1 MSFTISLHTFVA
13 LIVAATTKHFF
24 RGSPLFQTLLHLLA
38 ERQLNLSSGLPL
50 FYNIFLITIMDF
62 NVKNIKLF
70 ATEEERKA
78 IEQKQLELDSDFGNP
93 ENELAVMY
101 RGTKWGIHFFA
112 AITLLS
118 TMALIY
124 RVTCPHLI
132 ELIGVIL
139 ANIISLGI
147 AFGAALAVEVMLR
160 GNWEPFC
167 KKIFVTGRLD
177 IVLGGMGILFTGIIL
192 YGAITGMEIIAET
205 NQGQPEIESVAK
217 SSESINST
225 ISANKKEIEELRNGK
240 GKGVYSWNH
249 KPTPQA
255 NKRIKEL
262 EAQNTQA
269 LGAITSLSTATEKAN
284 ATKIEL
290 FSNKAK
296 KAVHYLSIL
305 ALGAEIIKL
314 IIFIFWGYRSMQLK
328 SYRTGGVQEEEKQVE
343 QPQKVAKPVENPAP
357 IVNEKPIET
366 ERPVQKVT
374 PPPPPPSGG
383 AGMGNEKA
391 TFDEKDIAEHRKGL
405 NHRATLKS
413 RFKAYYEED
422 KDIDSLCEQWAW
434 NENRIERACAKL
446 GVKFTYLEIPDIDDF
461 N

>member
-1 MSFTISLHTFVA
+1 
-13 LIVAATTKHFF
+13 
-24 RGSPLFQTLLHLLA
+24 
-38 ERQLNLSSGLPL
+38 
-50 FYNIFLITIMDF
+50 MDF

-70 ATEEERKA
+70 ATEEERRA

-177 IVLGGMGILFTGIIL
+177 VVLGGMGILFTGIIL

-205 NQGQPEIESVAK
+205 NQVQPEIESVAK

-225 ISANKKEIEELRNGK
+225 INANKKEIEELRNGK
-240 GKGVYSWNH
+240 GKGIYAWKG

-262 EAQNTQA
+262 ESQNTQA

-284 ATKIEL
+284 ATKVEL
-290 FSNKAK
+290 FSDKAK

-328 SYRTGGVQEEEKQVE
+328 SYRTGGVQENEKTVE
-343 QPQKVAKPVENPAP
+343 QPKKIEKTAEFAAPTPAP
-357 IVNEKPIET
+357 IAVEKPVKNET
-366 ERPVQKVT
+366 
-374 PPPPPPSGG
+374 PPPPSGG
-383 AGMGNEKA
+383 AGMGNGKA
-391 TFDEKDIAEHRKGL
+391 TSNSDVAEHRKAM
-405 NHRATLKS
+405 NYRSTLKT
-413 RFKAYYEED
+413 RFKKCYTED
-422 KDIDSLCEQWAW
+422 AFDLDALIEQWET
-434 NENRIERACAKL
+434 NEMRIERICGKMNMPY
-446 GVKFTYLEIPDIDDF
+446 TYCEVPEPMEE